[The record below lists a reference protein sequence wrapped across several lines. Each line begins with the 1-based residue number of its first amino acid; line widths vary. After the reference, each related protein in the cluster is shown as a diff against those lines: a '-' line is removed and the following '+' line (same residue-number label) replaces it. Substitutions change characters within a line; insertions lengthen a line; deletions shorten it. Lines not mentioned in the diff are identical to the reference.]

1 MSTTP
6 PDTMASEP
14 TLARIEV
21 MRKTIKIQLEHKEKI
36 LKLIDTLFDQHE
48 AVQDSNENATY
59 ALEDLECAMQQATH
73 DCRLLLRGI
82 HHCDTSP
89 RALRER
95 YRAAKN
101 SADEMTISLDVLN
114 TTIQEA
120 VDDSKI
126 ILRCVAEL
134 AVIASKTLEVA
145 ARAEFGNF
153 LKD

>member
-1 MSTTP
+1 
-6 PDTMASEP
+6 MAIEN
-14 TLARIEV
+14 TLARIEIL
-21 MRKTIKIQLEHKEKI
+21 RKTLKTQSEHKEKI

-48 AVQDSNENATY
+48 AAQDSNENATA
-59 ALEDLECAMQQATH
+59 ALDDLECAMQQATR

-82 HHCDTSP
+82 HNCDTTP

-101 SADEMTISLDVLN
+101 SADEMAISLDILSSA
-114 TTIQEA
+114 IQDA

-134 AVIASKTLEVA
+134 AVIASNTLEVA
-145 ARAEFGNF
+145 ARAEFGKI